1 MDRTATANVEL
12 SSSPRSFPKNVAL
25 KTRSGRI
32 RRSSVAL
39 TPTVSNEPKRSKGYH
54 SDRRTPPV
62 EPCRPTNR
70 FHDFVNAPN
79 LPEITSLLLDWGSGN
94 TSALD
99 ELLPLVESELRRLAH
114 CYMRREDQNHT
125 LQTTALVNEAYL
137 KLADQKRTQWQNRAH
152 FFGIAAQVMRRILL
166 NHARD
171 QHRQKRGGNAQRVS
185 LSEATIVS
193 RQRSRDL
200 VALDEALRLLET
212 IDKRKSQVVELRFF
226 GGLDVEETAEVLGV
240 SPITVMR
247 DWKYARAWLMRELT
261 NEV

>member
-1 MDRTATANVEL
+1 
-12 SSSPRSFPKNVAL
+12 
-25 KTRSGRI
+25 
-32 RRSSVAL
+32 
-39 TPTVSNEPKRSKGYH
+39 
-54 SDRRTPPV
+54 
-62 EPCRPTNR
+62 
-70 FHDFVNAPN
+70 
-79 LPEITSLLLDWGSGN
+79 LDWGSGN

-99 ELLPLVESELRRLAH
+99 ELLPLVEAELRRLAH
-114 CYMRREDQNHT
+114 CYMRREDPNHT

-185 LSEATIVS
+185 LSEVAIIS

-261 NEV
+261 NEA